1 MSHILEHRQ
10 KSLLEAVPDT
20 ILHLNRKG
28 ILLGFKASAVALSG
42 LSESGVGKNIRDSLP
57 ESLAEELLH
66 YAALALRQGAPQTW
80 SYPVQEH
87 YQEARVVPVGPDEV
101 AVFLR
106 DITPQ
111 LQSEE
116 TLRQSEQYYRH
127 LIQNLPCGV
136 LIQSPSGKIL
146 LSNRTAEEL
155 LGLDES
161 QLRGTTFTDLGLT
174 IAAEADTSTAETWQ
188 AVHRAVTTGQP
199 LQNLVLR
206 VQPANSD
213 FRIWLL
219 VNIVPEKDV
228 QGVTQYVV
236 VTLSDVT
243 DFKNAE
249 AALSTSEE
257 QYQSLVDSVQEVI
270 FWIDVDDLWVFLNP
284 AWQQI
289 TGFLLHESV
298 GHRWLEFISPLD
310 EARICRSLEHAR
322 NERLHEYRETFR
334 LQTRDSSVRWVDL
347 HARLMWA
354 EDGAF
359 MGMSGTLSDITER
372 KLNEENTIRL
382 AVQERS
388 IEIQRRLLANLS
400 HDIRTPLAVIANS
413 AYLVRLR
420 PDDAEKRHTYLIKI
434 AEQIQ
439 LLTNMVERISTVA
452 RLAIGAVPF
461 HGVTTHLN
469 DLIQQVII
477 KRRDVIQV
485 NRLALHLQLDPCL
498 PPILADQRWIMEM
511 LDNLLSNSIQ
521 YTPANGAIRITT
533 SGSSGGVIIQLSDT
547 GTGIAPEILPNIFE
561 PFYKAD
567 QARSGTPGNSGLGLA
582 IVKQVVDMH
591 HGEIEVESEIGKG
604 TTFQITLPAQ
614 AEHAP
619 AYPLMLR

>member
-10 KSLLEAVPDT
+10 KSLLEAIPDT
-20 ILHLNRKG
+20 ILHLNQQG
-28 ILLGFKASAVALSG
+28 ILIGFKPSAAPLPG
-42 LSESGVGKNIRDSLP
+42 LSEAGIGRNLRDSLP
-57 ESLAEELLH
+57 ETLAEEFLK
-66 YAALALRQGAPQTW
+66 YAALALRQGVPQTW
-80 SYPVQEH
+80 SYPAQEH
-87 YQEARVVPVGPDEV
+87 YQEARVIPVAPDEV
-101 AVFLR
+101 AIFIR

-111 LQSEE
+111 RQGEE
-116 TLRQSEQYYRH
+116 ILRQSEQYYRY

-136 LIQSPSGKIL
+136 LIQSPSGEIL

-155 LGLDES
+155 LGLDEN
-161 QLRGTTFTDLGLT
+161 QLRGRTFTDLGLV
-174 IAAEADTSTAETWQ
+174 IAAETDTSSAAALEMI
-188 AVHRAVTTGQP
+188 HRAMTTGQP

-213 FRIWLL
+213 FRVWLL
-219 VNIVPEKDV
+219 VSIVPEQDI
-228 QGVTQYVV
+228 QGATQYVV

-270 FWIDVDDLWVFLNP
+270 FWVDVDDMWVFLNP

-289 TGFLLHESV
+289 TGFLLHESI
-298 GHRWLEFISPLD
+298 GHRWLDFLSPLD
-310 EARICRSLEHAR
+310 EERVCRSLDLAR
-322 NERLHEYRETFR
+322 SERLNEYRETFR
-334 LQTRDSSVRWVDL
+334 LRTRDSSVRWVDL

-354 EDGAF
+354 EDGSL

-388 IEIQRRLLANLS
+388 IEIQRRLLASLS

-439 LLTNMVERISTVA
+439 LLTNMIERISTVA
-452 RLAIGAVPF
+452 RLAVGAVPF
-461 HGVTTHLN
+461 HYVPTHLN
-469 DLIQQVII
+469 DLIQQVVI
-477 KRRDVIQV
+477 KRRDLIQA
-485 NRLALHLQLDPCL
+485 NHLSLHLQLDSCL
-498 PPILADQRWIMEM
+498 PPILADQKWIMEM

-521 YTPANGAIRITT
+521 YTPANGAVQITT
-533 SGSSGGVIIQLSDT
+533 SAGSGGVIIQLSDT

-567 QARSGTPGNSGLGLA
+567 QARSSTPENSGLGLS
-582 IVKQVVDMH
+582 IVKQIVDMH
-591 HGEIEVESEIGKG
+591 HGEIKVESEIGHG
-604 TTFQITLPAQ
+604 TTFQIVLPAQ
-614 AEHAP
+614 AEQVP
-619 AYPLMLR
+619 AYPLMRR